1 MLFPQRFVS
10 PFIFLA
16 LLLAVGAIILLCTV
30 SHTYAGELSPGLSER
45 LQSVNAREYLSV
57 IVRMEAQAD
66 LHSLNTGI
74 TGRKKAL
81 RSRRVIRALQVTAKE
96 RQTDL
101 VTFLEKEKASGSL
114 LSYTPFW
121 IFNGLSLKAT
131 PEVIKKVA
139 SRNDVGIVT
148 EDAVIPPPVFLP
160 AAPLQTN
167 PPYTWN
173 IEKIKAPDAW
183 DLGYNGSGVVVGI
196 FDTGVEV
203 DHPDLASKYRG
214 GNNSWFDPHGEHTTP
229 VDAAGKFT
237 GHGTAIAGIILG
249 GNASETYIGV
259 APGAKWIAARIWN
272 DNGEEAPTS
281 DVHKIFEWFMDPD
294 GDPETDDFPD
304 VVNNS
309 WGFKLFETFPW
320 CLPDFQDDIIAWR
333 AAGIVPVF
341 AAGNN
346 GPWFFTG
353 ESPGNYPATISVG
366 ATDFEDAVAFFSSRG
381 PNNCNLSIFPDISA
395 PGFAIFSS
403 APGEGYSYV
412 SGTSAATPHVT
423 GTIALLLD
431 ANPNLSVKT
440 IESTLQQTATP
451 LGFFQPNF
459 DSGWGR
465 IDALKAV
472 NAVIPD

>member
-1 MLFPQRFVS
+1 MLFPQRFVFS
-10 PFIFLA
+10 TTFLV
-16 LLLAVGAIILLCTV
+16 LLLSAAAIILMCTV

-45 LQSVNAREYLSV
+45 VQSVNSREYLSV
-57 IVRMEAQAD
+57 IVRMERQAD
-66 LHSLNTGI
+66 LHSLNPGI

-101 VTFLEKEKASGSL
+101 LAFLEKEKVSGSL
-114 LSYTPFW
+114 LSYTSFW

-148 EDAVIPPPVFLP
+148 EDAVIPPSVFLP
-160 AAPLQTN
+160 AAPLQN
-167 PPYTWN
+167 DSPYTWN
-173 IEKIKAPDAW
+173 IEKVKAPETW

-196 FDTGVEV
+196 FDTGVDV
-203 DHPDLASKYRG
+203 DHPDLTSKYRG

-229 VDAAGKFT
+229 VDAAGSYT
-237 GHGTAIAGIILG
+237 GHGTGIAGIILG
-249 GNASETYIGV
+249 GNASEKYIGV

-272 DNGEEAPTS
+272 DNGEDASAS
-281 DVHKIFEWFMDPD
+281 DLHRAFEWFMDPD
-294 GDPETDDFPD
+294 GDPETDDAPD

-309 WGFKLFETFPW
+309 WGDKLFDTFPW
-320 CLPDFQDDIIAWR
+320 CIPDYWEDIVAWR
-333 AAGIVPVF
+333 EAGIVPVF
-341 AAGNN
+341 AAGNS

-353 ESPGNYPATISVG
+353 ESPGNYPETISVG
-366 ATDFEDAVAFFSSRG
+366 ATDVNDYIAFFSSRG
-381 PNNCNLSIFPDISA
+381 PNNCTLGIFPDISA

-403 APGEGYSYV
+403 APGEGYRYV

-431 ANPNLSVKT
+431 ANPNLSVKA
-440 IESTLQQTATP
+440 IESTLKKTATP

-472 NAVIPD
+472 NAIIPD